1 MLTKFTG
8 GYPLPKHSP
17 LQATDILVTSGE
29 SSHLAGMAGGQDSPP
44 WALLGKG
51 SKRTLQKHPEP
62 QRRNVGQQDLAT
74 STQISEHITSE

>member
-29 SSHLAGMAGGQDSPP
+29 SSHLAGMAP

-51 SKRTLQKHPEP
+51 SKCTLQKHPEL